1 MRSAFEANLAAGG
14 AQLLGRR
21 RGAAA
26 LLIAVALTGS
36 IAPAK
41 ADYRLHAGDILEIS
55 VARLPELKHRVPVQ
69 LDGTISFPLLGTMS
83 VAGMSAADLQA
94 KVQATLAAKV
104 FRQRTPDGRENSVT
118 IDPDEV
124 TATIVE
130 YRPIYVNGDVAR
142 PGQQVFRPLM
152 TVRQVVALSGGYDV
166 MRLRMNNPV
175 LETADLRGEYEAL
188 WTEYAREQAHVWRLK
203 QELGQESGLDRA
215 SLLDV
220 PVARSTAVDIV
231 NGEAEQLKARLADQ
245 QAEKKFLQRAIGQAD
260 EQIHILSEQQKTEDQ
275 ANQAD
280 TEELERAKELF
291 NRGNLTSLRVS
302 DARRAMLL
310 SSTRKL
316 QTTAQLMQT
325 KRQRDDFLRQIERL
339 DGQRKSDT
347 LRELQEAIVAL
358 SKIRFKLQST
368 GEKLQYIALAKSQ
381 LARGLG
387 NKPSIT
393 ILRNGT
399 NGIDH
404 LPANEESEVQ
414 PGDVVEVA
422 LQDENPGADL
432 SSLR

>member
-1 MRSAFEANLAAGG
+1 MRSAFEASLAAGG

-21 RGAAA
+21 RDAAA
-26 LLIAVALTGS
+26 LLIAVALTCS
-36 IAPAK
+36 FAPAK
-41 ADYRLHAGDILEIS
+41 ADYLLHAGDILEIS

-94 KVQATLAAKV
+94 KVQATLATKV

-118 IDPDEV
+118 IDPEEV

-152 TVRQVVALSGGYDV
+152 TVRQVIALSGGYDV

-203 QELGQESGLDRA
+203 QELGQESGIDRA

-220 PVARSTAVDIV
+220 PVARSTALEIV

-245 QAEKKFLQRAIGQAD
+245 QAEKKFLQRAIVQAD
-260 EQIHILSEQQKTEDQ
+260 EQIHILSEQQKTEEQ

-310 SSTRKL
+310 SSTRRL

-347 LRELQEAIVAL
+347 LRELQETIVTL

-368 GEKLQYIALAKSQ
+368 GEKLQYTALAKSQ

-422 LQDENPGADL
+422 LRDDNPGADL

>member
-1 MRSAFEANLAAGG
+1 
-14 AQLLGRR
+14 
-21 RGAAA
+21 
-26 LLIAVALTGS
+26 
-36 IAPAK
+36 
-41 ADYRLHAGDILEIS
+41 
-55 VARLPELKHRVPVQ
+55 
-69 LDGTISFPLLGTMS
+69 
-83 VAGMSAADLQA
+83 
-94 KVQATLAAKV
+94 
-104 FRQRTPDGRENSVT
+104 
-118 IDPDEV
+118 
-124 TATIVE
+124 
-130 YRPIYVNGDVAR
+130 
-142 PGQQVFRPLM
+142 M
-152 TVRQVVALSGGYDV
+152 TVRQVIALSGGYDV

-188 WTEYAREQAHVWRLK
+188 WTEYAREQARVWRLK
-203 QELGQESGLDRA
+203 QELGQESGLDRT

-220 PVARSTAVDIV
+220 PVARSTALDIV

-245 QAEKKFLQRAIGQAD
+245 QAEKTFLKRAIGQAD
-260 EQIHILSEQQKTEDQ
+260 EQIHILSEQQKTEEQ

-310 SSTRKL
+310 SSTRRL
-316 QTTAQLMQT
+316 QTAAQLMQT

-347 LRELQEAIVAL
+347 LRELQEATVTL

-368 GEKLQYIALAKSQ
+368 GEKLQYTALAKSQ
-381 LARGLG
+381 LARGFG

-393 ILRNGT
+393 ILRNGSK
-399 NGIDH
+399 GIDH
-404 LPANEESEVQ
+404 LLAHEESELQ

-422 LQDENPGADL
+422 LRDDNPGSDV

>member
-1 MRSAFEANLAAGG
+1 MRSAFEASLAAGG

-21 RGAAA
+21 RDTAA
-26 LLIAVALTGS
+26 LLIAVALTCS

-152 TVRQVVALSGGYDV
+152 TVRQVIALSGGYDV

-220 PVARSTAVDIV
+220 PVARSTALDIV

-245 QAEKKFLQRAIGQAD
+245 QAEKKFLQRAIVQAD
-260 EQIHILSEQQKTEDQ
+260 EQIHILSEQQKTEEQ

-347 LRELQEAIVAL
+347 LREMQEAIVAL

-368 GEKLQYIALAKSQ
+368 GEKLQYTALAKSQ

-422 LQDENPGADL
+422 LRDDNPGTDL

>member
-220 PVARSTAVDIV
+220 PVARSTALDIV

>member
-1 MRSAFEANLAAGG
+1 
-14 AQLLGRR
+14 
-21 RGAAA
+21 
-26 LLIAVALTGS
+26 
-36 IAPAK
+36 
-41 ADYRLHAGDILEIS
+41 
-55 VARLPELKHRVPVQ
+55 
-69 LDGTISFPLLGTMS
+69 
-83 VAGMSAADLQA
+83 
-94 KVQATLAAKV
+94 
-104 FRQRTPDGRENSVT
+104 
-118 IDPDEV
+118 
-124 TATIVE
+124 
-130 YRPIYVNGDVAR
+130 
-142 PGQQVFRPLM
+142 
-152 TVRQVVALSGGYDV
+152 
-166 MRLRMNNPV
+166 
-175 LETADLRGEYEAL
+175 LRGEYEAL

-220 PVARSTAVDIV
+220 PVARSTALDIV

-245 QAEKKFLQRAIGQAD
+245 QAEKKFLQRAIVQAD
-260 EQIHILSEQQKTEDQ
+260 EQIHILSEQQKTEEQ

-280 TEELERAKELF
+280 TEELERAKALF

-368 GEKLQYIALAKSQ
+368 GEKLQYTALAKSQ
-381 LARGLG
+381 LTRGFG

-393 ILRNGT
+393 ILRNGSK
-399 NGIDH
+399 GIDH
-404 LPANEESEVQ
+404 LLANEESELQ

-422 LQDENPGADL
+422 LRDDNPGADV

>member
-1 MRSAFEANLAAGG
+1 MRSAFEASLAAGG

-21 RGAAA
+21 RDAAA
-26 LLIAVALTGS
+26 LLIAVALACS
-36 IAPAK
+36 IVPAK

-130 YRPIYVNGDVAR
+130 YRPIYVNGDIAR

-152 TVRQVVALSGGYDV
+152 TVRQVIALSGGYDV

-220 PVARSTAVDIV
+220 PVARSTALDIV

-245 QAEKKFLQRAIGQAD
+245 QAEKKFLQRAIVQAD
-260 EQIHILSEQQKTEDQ
+260 EQIHILSEQQKTEEQ

-280 TEELERAKELF
+280 TEELERAKALF

-368 GEKLQYIALAKSQ
+368 GEKLQYTALAKSQ
-381 LARGLG
+381 LTRGFG

-393 ILRNGT
+393 ILRNGSK
-399 NGIDH
+399 GIDH
-404 LPANEESEVQ
+404 LLANEESELQ

-422 LQDENPGADL
+422 LRDDNPGADV

>member
-1 MRSAFEANLAAGG
+1 MRSAFEASLAAGG

-21 RGAAA
+21 RDTAA
-26 LLIAVALTGS
+26 LLIAVALTCS

-94 KVQATLAAKV
+94 RVQATLAAKV

-152 TVRQVVALSGGYDV
+152 TVRQVIALSGGYDV

-215 SLLDV
+215 ALLDV
-220 PVARSTAVDIV
+220 PVARSTALDIV

-245 QAEKKFLQRAIGQAD
+245 QAEQKFLQRAIVQAD
-260 EQIHILSEQQKTEDQ
+260 EQIHILSEQQKTEEQ

-368 GEKLQYIALAKSQ
+368 GEKLQYTALAKSQ

-422 LQDENPGADL
+422 LRDDNPGTDL

>member
-1 MRSAFEANLAAGG
+1 MRSAFEASLAAGG
-14 AQLLGRR
+14 AQVLGRR
-21 RGAAA
+21 RDAAA
-26 LLIAVALTGS
+26 LLIAVALACS
-36 IAPAK
+36 IVPAK

-152 TVRQVVALSGGYDV
+152 TVRQVIALSGGYDV

-220 PVARSTAVDIV
+220 PVARSTALDIV

-245 QAEKKFLQRAIGQAD
+245 QAEKKFLQRAIVQAD
-260 EQIHILSEQQKTEDQ
+260 EQIHILSEQQKTEEQ

-280 TEELERAKELF
+280 TEELERAKALF

-368 GEKLQYIALAKSQ
+368 GEKLQYTALAKSQ
-381 LARGLG
+381 LTRGFG

-393 ILRNGT
+393 ILRNGSK
-399 NGIDH
+399 GIDH
-404 LPANEESEVQ
+404 LLANEESELQ

-422 LQDENPGADL
+422 LRDDNPGADV